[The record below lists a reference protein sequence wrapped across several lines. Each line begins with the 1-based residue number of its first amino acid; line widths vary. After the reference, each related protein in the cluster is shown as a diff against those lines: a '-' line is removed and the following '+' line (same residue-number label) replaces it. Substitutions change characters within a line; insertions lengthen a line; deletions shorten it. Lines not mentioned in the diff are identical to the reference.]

1 MQTAPVSWFPCM
13 FCCTFSTLHI
23 LKMHNTVRQTIL
35 MNILV
40 GDYLEL
46 GNALCGI
53 SEHTLYKAGPLLLT
67 LIQDLQV
74 RELSEGSKHPSC
86 QYS

>member
-1 MQTAPVSWFPCM
+1 
-13 FCCTFSTLHI
+13 
-23 LKMHNTVRQTIL
+23 